1 MISKIKLLIQKYPKM
16 LGYMIGYVNGFTS
29 GIPVGGFI
37 YYQFNNN

>member
-16 LGYMIGYVNGFTS
+16 SGYIIGYANGFTS
-29 GIPVGGFI
+29 GISIGGFI